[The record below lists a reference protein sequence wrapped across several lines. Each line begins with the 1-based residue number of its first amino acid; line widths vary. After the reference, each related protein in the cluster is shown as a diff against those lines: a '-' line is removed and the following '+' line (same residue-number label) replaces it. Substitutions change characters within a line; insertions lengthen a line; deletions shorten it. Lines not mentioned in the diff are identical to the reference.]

1 MQNPFLKPYTVP
13 QWLLSSMC
21 WVGIC
26 LGGFLACS
34 RGTVALISNE
44 YAMLF
49 VVFGGAI
56 AVCVLMWRQVIS
68 TGWGIIR
75 QDSGETATVKLVDN
89 LAVVWLALL
98 FVGFIISVGLIV
110 FRLLMCLAL
119 AGEPQSQGGGW
130 Q

>member
-1 MQNPFLKPYTVP
+1 MHNPFLKPYTVP
-13 QWLLSSMC
+13 QWLLSSIC
-21 WVGIC
+21 WVGSC

-34 RGTVALISNE
+34 GGTVALISNE

-75 QDSGETATVKLVDN
+75 QNSGETATVKLVDN

-98 FVGFIISVGLIV
+98 FAGFIISVGLIA
-110 FRLLMCLAL
+110 FGLLMCLAL